1 MIERLER
8 PGRGEMD
15 SLIMQALIRKLIEK
29 NVLSSGDVR
38 DLLFDAATRLDIVGS
53 EQTPQAARIMVEEN
67 LVPVFLGEDHSASN
81 DAPTTGRDRRR
92 NK

>member
-8 PGRGEMD
+8 PGRGGMD

-29 NVLSSGDVR
+29 NVLSPADVR

-67 LVPVFLGEDHSASN
+67 LAPVFLGQDRGASD
-81 DAPTTGRDRRR
+81 DAPTTGRGSRRS
-92 NK
+92 K